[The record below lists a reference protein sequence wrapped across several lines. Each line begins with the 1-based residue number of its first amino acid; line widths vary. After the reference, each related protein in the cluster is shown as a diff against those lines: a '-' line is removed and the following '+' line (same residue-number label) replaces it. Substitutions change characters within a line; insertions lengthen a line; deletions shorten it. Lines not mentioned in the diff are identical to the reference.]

1 VSSKDAPRIIG
12 RLPKTDASVRGWMR
26 SSIGGLRRSMTSSAL
41 IGCID
46 VAPEV
51 PAAPSI
57 LQGWVFSTGAPIV
70 GVLLFVDGKI
80 HLAES
85 GIDRPDVA
93 RNYGESFGVRYS
105 GFQVQADLRQYEGR
119 EITLRAA
126 AITGDGRTEIFYET
140 TTNCSIQP
148 QLYFH
153 PLSSDVTT
161 DEHFLT
167 VSGVALMEEF
177 VSSVEIS
184 LDGAFVERAR
194 LNAFATP
201 EWAWSTMPASE
212 IAAFTTM
219 VDIRGCEAGTTHSLT
234 ARALD
239 LEGNST
245 EVAELEFS
253 VSPSFGVANL
263 ETILSREGFLP
274 NERNRQPD
282 GPLRVLVIAHHLGI
296 GGGQLYLQELIRKL
310 VQLVDVELFV
320 AAEIDGVLR
329 NELEAIGATVIV
341 TGLCPLSDPF
351 SYETFL
357 RSIALEVSEFEP
369 EMILANTVGAT
380 FGTDLASELNI
391 PSILAIHESFAFDEW
406 FIAARGNFSVH
417 PYVRERF
424 REGLSSASA
433 VVFESRATQLMYA
446 DVVAES
452 QSELIPYG
460 IDVEELLAYSSSADS
475 NDLRKSLGIPESALV
490 FLCIGTYEA
499 RKSQAMLSSAFAIA
513 SKGRSDAVLI
523 LVGARDDAYS
533 MAVKRHIDDLDVD
546 GRIRAIHV
554 VRDLRPWYAI
564 ADVLVSAS
572 DIESM
577 PRSMMEAMAFGL
589 PILAADAPGVSEIVE
604 NGVTGWLVPTRDVG
618 ALVGGIATV
627 LETTAE
633 QRVVMGEAAQ
643 MNVKSNHD
651 SSGYAESFAELLQ
664 KVRD

>member
-1 VSSKDAPRIIG
+1 M
-12 RLPKTDASVRGWMR
+12 RGWMR
-26 SSIGGLRRSMTSSAL
+26 SFVGDLRRSVTSSTL
-41 IGCID
+41 IGNID
-46 VAPEV
+46 VASEV
-51 PAAPSI
+51 SANPAV
-57 LQGWVFSTGAPIV
+57 LQGWVFSTGHPIV

-93 RNYGESFGVRYS
+93 RHYGESFGVRYS
-105 GFQVQADLRQYEGR
+105 GFQVNVDLRQHEGK
-119 EITLRAA
+119 EVTLRAA
-126 AITGDGRTEIFYET
+126 AVTGDGRTEIFCEMMT
-140 TTNCSIQP
+140 SCSIEP

-153 PLSSDVTT
+153 PLSSDVTS

-177 VSSVEIS
+177 VSSVEVS
-184 LDGAFVERAR
+184 LDGIFIERAR

-201 EWAWSTMPASE
+201 AWEWSTMPASE
-212 IAAFTTM
+212 ISAFTAM

-253 VSPSFGVANL
+253 ISPSFGVANL
-263 ETILSREGFLP
+263 ETILSRQGFLP
-274 NERNRQPD
+274 NELKRQPD

-310 VQLVDVELFV
+310 VQRIDLELFV

-329 NELEAIGATVIV
+329 NELEAMGATVIV

-351 SYETFL
+351 SYESFL
-357 RSIALEVSEFEP
+357 RAIALEVAEFEP
-369 EMILANTVGAT
+369 ELILANTIGAT
-380 FGTDLASELNI
+380 FGTDLAAELNI

-446 DVVAES
+446 DVVAGS

-475 NDLRKSLGIPESALV
+475 KVLRKSLGIPESALV

-513 SKGRSDAVLI
+513 SKDRPDAVLI

-533 MAVKRHIDDLDVD
+533 MAVKRHIDNLDVD
-546 GRIRAIHV
+546 GRIRSIHV

-572 DIESM
+572 DLESM

-604 NGVTGWLVPTRDVG
+604 NGVTGWLVPTRDLR

-627 LETTAE
+627 LETSSD

-643 MNVKSNHD
+643 KNVKSNHD
-651 SSGYAESFAELLQ
+651 SSGYAESFAGLLQ
-664 KVRD
+664 EIRN